1 MLGWLEKEGHY
12 ISLGPNLMILWYTA
26 LWLPKEKRGEFAGY
40 VVGCREVAP
49 LMSEDTSL
57 QP

>member
-26 LWLPKEKRGEFAGY
+26 LWLSKEKKGEVAGY
-40 VVGCREVAP
+40 VGV
-49 LMSEDTSL
+49 
-57 QP
+57 